1 MRKAPNTPLQE
12 TFNPPPTFAFA
23 KACVAANTK
32 KSAPAGLAR
41 ANSVDN
47 QQHFVVF
54 GVLVLHISAALQ
66 HGLIRQDSV
75 LPSMLL
81 KFRSRK

>member
-1 MRKAPNTPLQE
+1 MRKALNTSLQV
-12 TFNPPPTFAFA
+12 TFNPPSTFAFA
-23 KACVAANTK
+23 KASVVANTK

-41 ANSVDN
+41 TDSVDN

-54 GVLVLHISAALQ
+54 GVIVLHISAALQ